1 MPDELSLSAPSMQAS
16 ADNNVACCWVHL
28 VLQFK
33 LYVARDSKA
42 VSGRLMN
49 DFAGYYST
57 VHFRYGVLL

>member
-28 VLQFK
+28 VLQA
-33 LYVARDSKA
+33 LRVARDSKA

-57 VHFRYGVLL
+57 VHFQYGVLL